1 MNGAIKKKGNVVLK
15 GYNQPELDNS
25 EPAYA
30 LNSTSSVL
38 TDVSQVVCHYNGRY
52 WKERTEGFLKQ
63 K

>member
-1 MNGAIKKKGNVVLK
+1 MKGANENKGNVVLK
-15 GYNQPELDNS
+15 GYNQPELGNS
-25 EPAYA
+25 KPAYA

-38 TDVSQVVCHYNGRY
+38 TDFSQVDCHHGDFY

>member
-15 GYNQPELDNS
+15 GYNQPEVSNS
-25 EPAYA
+25 ESAYA

-38 TDVSQVVCHYNGRY
+38 TDFSQVDYHHGDAY

>member
-1 MNGAIKKKGNVVLK
+1 MNGAIKKEGNVVLK

-38 TDVSQVVCHYNGRY
+38 TDVSQVVCHHSGFY

>member
-1 MNGAIKKKGNVVLK
+1 MNGAIRKKGNVVLK

-25 EPAYA
+25 ESAHA

-38 TDVSQVVCHYNGRY
+38 TDFSQVVCHQSDFY